1 MPWGPRF
8 VPAGRMQGANCLI
21 TREQSLH
28 GPAMPCGKN
37 SQFVHV
43 NSGWAALGR
52 KGEAVLGLDF
62 F

>member
-21 TREQSLH
+21 TREHSLH
-28 GPAMPCGKN
+28 GPDMLCGKN
-37 SQFVHV
+37 FPVGACRSW
-43 NSGWAALGR
+43 WAALGR
-52 KGEAVLGLDF
+52 KWEAILGLDF